1 MEAPLA
7 WTKRGADFWTPFP
20 SLPWKKA
27 GWEAT
32 NLGHFFPLRES
43 WREEVRAHRTELRA
57 GEKEGREQKRVL
69 LKARQQ
75 EPAGTRS
82 GCCLTPP
89 PLLLDRCPL
98 GLSWLCLT
106 IVGWVWRRLLPCL
119 FSSQVFRCKGNT
131 PRRSLIC
138 TRTCFR
144 WWNFRTSWKS
154 WVYRACVNDLWPEE
168 GYGRLKRA
176 VGSSHWEQGSIFQLF
191 HSGTALTVEYS
202 GGDTAS
208 CSLE

>member
-1 MEAPLA
+1 MDSLPQ
-7 WTKRGADFWTPFP
+7 P
-20 SLPWKKA
+20 SLEESRLRGYKPRPFLSPEGVLEGRSESPQDRAK
-27 GWEAT
+27 GW
-32 NLGHFFPLRES
+32 G
-43 WREEVRAHRTELRA
+43 
-57 GEKEGREQKRVL
+57 EGREQKRVL

-138 TRTCFR
+138 MRTCFR
-144 WWNFRTSWKS
+144 
-154 WVYRACVNDLWPEE
+154 
-168 GYGRLKRA
+168 
-176 VGSSHWEQGSIFQLF
+176 
-191 HSGTALTVEYS
+191 
-202 GGDTAS
+202 
-208 CSLE
+208 